1 MATNEQL
8 EQLTQRVERLLL
20 RHEEVQRANALLQDE
35 LDACNRDRD
44 MLKMRHSAA
53 KHRMDVVIVG
63 YPLPSPEELQP

>member
-1 MATNEQL
+1 MSTHEQL

-44 MLKMRHSAA
+44 MSYNHEPYRSANNGA
-53 KHRMDVVIVG
+53 KLRAR
-63 YPLPSPEELQP
+63 QPRWR

>member
-1 MATNEQL
+1 MPTHEQL

-44 MLKMRHSAA
+44 MLKMRLSAA
-53 KHRMDVVIVG
+53 KQRMDAVIAG
-63 YPLPSPEELQP
+63 LPLPSPKELQP